1 MKIADQ
7 MFRETCSYYKENGEM
22 PTEEAAREI
31 TERIYKSW
39 NHRRYGFPLM
49 RFTKHIF

>member
-31 TERIYKSW
+31 TERIYKKAGITGGMGS
-39 NHRRYGFPLM
+39 L
-49 RFTKHIF
+49 